1 MEKGGS
7 RMRYRI
13 VLACALVLVVGLAVP
28 SSALDPDAGSRAA
41 ARSSRASEG
50 FRLPEGFRPAVARQA
65 ADGVYL
71 VQLRG
76 ASLTERLS
84 ARGAMTA
91 AAQRGSVASILAS
104 QETAIRAAQD
114 LGGTVRF
121 RFARTINGFSVAMSS
136 EAAATLAARPDVK
149 AIAQAGRVMPALES
163 SVPFIGAPE
172 VWQHHG
178 AKGKGVVVA
187 VIDSGIDYTHANFGG
202 SGDPA
207 DFAAN
212 DPAVIEPGSFPTGK
226 VIDGRD
232 FVGDTGYDPFDDD
245 PTNDVPAPDPDP
257 IDRADTGSGGH
268 GSHVAGICCGKGV
281 TGSIGKGVA
290 PKAKLIAFK
299 VFDEGGSTTDVVD
312 AAIEAAIDPDGD
324 GDLSDAADVI
334 NMSLGEDF
342 TVSPLDQQVIGA
354 VDAAGTIVAAAAGNA
369 GNQTSVTGSA
379 YVAGTPGNVPEAI
392 GVASV
397 IDQFE
402 AQQLTVDDPAGIALP
417 DGGPLV
423 FQEWSVPFA
432 ADISA
437 EIVDAREFDAPADP
451 DGVPVPDD
459 RLLCDAVPPGSPFA
473 GKIALVFKG
482 SFAEGD
488 CFVEDKVIN
497 AQAAGAV
504 AVVIWD
510 GFGGL
515 PGPIGTGGNE
525 GLVTIP
531 AVDLSGADSEVVA
544 GTASPNAPA
553 SYNDVAVTVT
563 VSADAAVIPGYED
576 SASDFSSEGPT
587 RYTSALK
594 PDIAAPGGAITST
607 LVGSGTGN
615 LTIGGTSMATPH
627 IAGVAALLRQVHPD
641 LAPEEIKAL
650 MMNQATPKVQS
661 VDGIQLPATVIGAGR
676 VRVDQSADAVSL
688 ATPGSLS
695 LGLQANAR
703 ERVLTRSFRVTNMD
717 SANHRY
723 AITGAVR
730 YFDVDPALVTI
741 EVGPSGGPFTDSFS
755 FNLGGGRSR
764 TVFARFTLDP
774 SVISPPEQLYG
785 WYYFHPNVDGQIVVK
800 QSRHGDDKIRVP
812 WHVAPLAAS
821 DDAFTPDSLD
831 LTGGPG
837 TLTLDSGPAA
847 GVPFGDLYQLGATD
861 PVGSGLE
868 EDIIAVGARSFTG
881 AQVNGQA
888 EGVPSDPEPLLGLTW
903 LEFLTNVDTPTEPVE
918 FVVATSGVHSISD
931 IVETDVLID
940 IDADGVFADPALE
953 ADAILLKIPDYGSG
967 GTTCLFVLPTDFSV
981 CDAVYFADYSVYN
994 STLTGLAVD
1003 AGALGLSNATS
1014 TLSYSVTQCSGVFP
1028 IIEIVE
1034 CETVGS
1040 IDPITGTYG
1049 PTIDVVAPPLAIDP
1063 LVCGGFFGGGG
1074 CTGVDAATVDVGSA
1088 GPGDDPSI
1096 LAVFPNNPPGAQ
1108 TQVIDTTT

>member
-1 MEKGGS
+1 
-7 RMRYRI
+7 MRIRI
-13 VLACALVLVVGLAVP
+13 ALTAALVVLVALAVP
-28 SSALDPDAGSRAA
+28 GAALDRDAGSRAA

-50 FRLPEGFRPAVARQA
+50 FQLPEGFRPAVAREE

-84 ARGAMTA
+84 ARGTMTA
-91 AAQRGSVASILAS
+91 ATQRASVASILAS
-104 QETAIRAAQD
+104 QEAAIRAAEQ
-114 LGGTVRF
+114 LGGSVRF
-121 RFARTINGFSVAMSS
+121 RFARTLNGFSVAMSPQ
-136 EAAATLAARPDVK
+136 AAAALAARPGVR
-149 AIAQAGRVMPALES
+149 AIARAGRVMPTLES
-163 SVPFIGAPE
+163 SVPFIGAPK
-172 VWQHHG
+172 VWQRHG
-178 AKGKGVVVA
+178 AQGKGVVVA

-202 SGDPA
+202 SGEPA

-212 DPAVIEPGSFPTGK
+212 DPEVIEPGSFPTGK
-226 VIDGRD
+226 VIGGRD
-232 FVGDTGYDPFDDD
+232 FVGDAGYDPFDDD
-245 PTNDVPAPDPDP
+245 LTNDVPSPDPDP

-281 TGSIGKGVA
+281 EGSIGPGVA
-290 PKAKLIAFK
+290 PKAKLIAYK

-312 AAIEAAIDPDGD
+312 AAIEEAIDPDGD
-324 GDLSDAADVI
+324 GDLSDAVDVI

-342 TVSPLDQQVIGA
+342 TVSSLDQQVIGA
-354 VDAAGTIVAAAAGNA
+354 ADAAGTIVAAAAGNA
-369 GNQTSVTGSA
+369 GNQTAGTGSA
-379 YVAGTPGNVPEAI
+379 YIAGSPGNVPEAI

-397 IDQFE
+397 IDVFE
-402 AQQLTVDDPAGIALP
+402 AQQLTIDDPAGVVLP

-423 FQEWSVPFA
+423 FQEWSVPFS
-432 ADISA
+432 ADITA

-451 DGVPVPDD
+451 DGVPAPDD

-473 GKIALVFKG
+473 GKIALIFKG
-482 SFAEGD
+482 PFSEGD

-544 GTASPNAPA
+544 STTSPTAPA
-553 SYNDVAVTVT
+553 SYNEVAVTVT

-576 SASDFSSEGPT
+576 KASDFTSEGPT

-594 PDIAAPGGAITST
+594 PDIAAPGDAVTST

-627 IAGVAALLRQVHPD
+627 IAGVAALLRQIYPSLVPQ
-641 LAPEEIKAL
+641 EIKAL
-650 MMNQATPKVQS
+650 MMNQATPKVPS
-661 VDGIQLPATVIGAGR
+661 VDGIPLSAAVIGAGR
-676 VRVDQSADAVSL
+676 VRVDHSADAVSL

-695 LGLQANAR
+695 LGLQADAG
-703 ERVLTRSFRVTNMD
+703 EKVLTRSIRVANMD
-717 SANHRY
+717 TDKHHYVVN
-723 AITGAVR
+723 GAVR
-730 YFDVDPALVTI
+730 YFDFDPALVTI
-741 EVGPSGGPFTDSFS
+741 EVGPSGGPFTDSFA
-755 FNLGGGRSR
+755 FNLKGGKRR

-785 WYYFHPNVDGQIVVK
+785 WYYFHPNVDGQIVVR
-800 QSRHGDDKIRVP
+800 QSVHGDRDKIRVP
-812 WHVAPLAAS
+812 WHVAPLAGS
-821 DDAFTPDSLD
+821 DDAFAPAALD

-861 PVGSGLE
+861 PVDSGLE
-868 EDIIAVGARSFTG
+868 EDIVAIGARSFTG
-881 AQVNGQA
+881 AQIDGQA

-903 LEFLTNVDTPTEPVE
+903 LEFLTNADTPSEPVE
-918 FVVATSGVHSISD
+918 FVTVTSGVHSISD

-940 IDADGVFADPALE
+940 IGADGVFADPALQ
-953 ADAILLKIPDYGSG
+953 ADALLVKIPDYGSG
-967 GTTCLFVLPTDFSV
+967 GTTCLFVLPTDFSA

-1049 PTIDVVAPPLAIDP
+1049 PTLDVTDPPLAIDP
-1063 LVCGGFFGGGG
+1063 IVCGGFFGGGA
-1074 CTGVDAATVDVGSA
+1074 CTGVDAVTVDVGSA
-1088 GPGDDPSI
+1088 GPGDDPSV
-1096 LAVFPNNPPGAQ
+1096 LAVFPNNAPGDQ
-1108 TQVIDTTT
+1108 FDVVTTST